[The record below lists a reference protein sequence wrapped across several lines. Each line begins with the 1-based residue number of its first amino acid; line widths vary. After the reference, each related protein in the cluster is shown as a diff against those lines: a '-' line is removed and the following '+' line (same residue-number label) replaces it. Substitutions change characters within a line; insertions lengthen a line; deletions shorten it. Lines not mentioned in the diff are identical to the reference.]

1 MKIYTTPKWLTFF
14 RAFIVVVFMFG
25 IVTNALAGD
34 LMASNF
40 GLIALIGFVILWT
53 AEDIKS
59 ILVRAF
65 TPVEEPDLE
74 ETSETKGE

>member
-14 RAFIVVVFMFG
+14 RAFVVVFFIVG
-25 IVTNALAGD
+25 IVTNAMAGD

-40 GLIALIGFVILWT
+40 GLIALIGFVIIWT
-53 AEDIKS
+53 VEDIKS
-59 ILVRAF
+59 ILVQAF

-74 ETSETKGE
+74 ETTETKGE